1 MKKQSEYLAQIED
14 QMYKANQTSLQLLK
28 DLKESE
34 TELETL
40 KNYVIDLKSK
50 VAIYV
55 PAKGDEVDMKLA
67 DFINNYPDRQK
78 LKIMFLRESEG
89 VYSFG
94 SKKILIKVKNGQ
106 IKSKY
111 RLNQL
116 IYEKF
121 FICIVRV
128 GGGYLSIDEFL
139 DQYTPEELAKI
150 ERRDPLKRFS
160 EKVILQKTSQSKP
173 VAAPIDLML
182 KQFL

>member
-1 MKKQSEYLAQIED
+1 M
-14 QMYKANQTSLQLLK
+14 
-28 DLKESE
+28 
-34 TELETL
+34 ETL

-111 RLNQL
+111 RF
-116 IYEKF
+116 K
-121 FICIVRV
+121 
-128 GGGYLSIDEFL
+128 
-139 DQYTPEELAKI
+139 
-150 ERRDPLKRFS
+150 
-160 EKVILQKTSQSKP
+160 
-173 VAAPIDLML
+173 
-182 KQFL
+182 